1 MLILV
6 HACGDHRAASVMN
19 NNKLDEPALLAGCR
33 GVFAKTSYITI
44 GNKDKPEEYG
54 KKVPVRTVY
63 GGKHFTAI
71 PGKEGHTTDVYFEK
85 KHNWISDGD
94 KYVDRWR
101 YKEQQP
107 DKKKGFLTSDF
118 SKRDEFS
125 NTTRTEQWREQLQ
138 MEGKFAKKAVQ
149 MFSSSAGMLESS
161 VPMYSRQEE
170 ETFLYDSVFDKEDPG
185 FRGASK
191 THRDTKNRTM
201 LSHDRTLGGTMTYDN
216 HTEGWDG
223 GATKVQGI
231 GSWGWGGTW
240 SPTLTNVK
248 SLMDTSVDV
257 DTLFRLFTVPLTDF
271 VKTTLILD
279 VRDQKSFKRGHVN
292 QAYCVRLS
300 TNGKVLADYSGAE
313 YALPWSQDVWVGR
326 DVFVYGSAGLKRD
339 HCVLDFLSKAGCR
352 SLRVFKEGY
361 EAFKTAYP
369 ALCTP
374 SIKANSY
381 KQYPSQARL
390 DYSCTSWLLII
401 SGLLY
406 LGDWSHAEA
415 IERLQEELGIQAV
428 VTVHNH
434 PENLKPKLPK
444 GVRWLPWSLADVDTA
459 DISPCFHRTFEF
471 IEDARNR
478 KQAVLVHCGAG
489 VSRSATLCMMYLM
502 RRNHWN
508 AETAKKYCVQRRQ
521 VVEVAD
527 RVVSAGRSV
536 VCPND
541 GFWRTLCALEPTL
554 GITSRSD
561 PDATTGF
568 LGVDAPAAPAV
579 LSADVVGGKVPVT
592 LLTGNQAAA
601 HDLKRKVESDGV
613 SSGADDRSAKRSRGE
628 AGAGATTGAGAAES
642 NDLPPGHN
650 GKGLVVTLEVSK
662 PEGLVGQLVVG
673 PMGPHQRVIFGRL
686 PTADVVLEHQ
696 SLSRQHAALA
706 VEGTA
711 GLTLTDLQS
720 GPMGLYASLTTSDIW
735 FRAGS
740 RHQAGGC
747 VDTTKHRK
755 APQSRLL
762 LQAGRQQQAVHSQ
775 VTAHSLA
782 GTTLDSLQALKATWD
797 VLWEEYLKPRWR
809 WQRLELHH
817 AQERVIEGFCKKE
830 YQQSYKRVNDRLSK
844 GRQRLHRA
852 AEYRRGIDGRA
863 RNNA

>member
-1 MLILV
+1 
-6 HACGDHRAASVMN
+6 
-19 NNKLDEPALLAGCR
+19 
-33 GVFAKTSYITI
+33 
-44 GNKDKPEEYG
+44 
-54 KKVPVRTVY
+54 
-63 GGKHFTAI
+63 
-71 PGKEGHTTDVYFEK
+71 
-85 KHNWISDGD
+85 
-94 KYVDRWR
+94 
-101 YKEQQP
+101 
-107 DKKKGFLTSDF
+107 
-118 SKRDEFS
+118 
-125 NTTRTEQWREQLQ
+125 
-138 MEGKFAKKAVQ
+138 
-149 MFSSSAGMLESS
+149 
-161 VPMYSRQEE
+161 
-170 ETFLYDSVFDKEDPG
+170 
-185 FRGASK
+185 
-191 THRDTKNRTM
+191 
-201 LSHDRTLGGTMTYDN
+201 
-216 HTEGWDG
+216 
-223 GATKVQGI
+223 
-231 GSWGWGGTW
+231 
-240 SPTLTNVK
+240 
-248 SLMDTSVDV
+248 MDTSVDV

-352 SLRVFKEGY
+352 SLRVYKEGY

-381 KQYPSQARL
+381 KQYPSQ
-390 DYSCTSWLLII
+390 II

-444 GVRWLPWSLADVDTA
+444 GVRWLPWTLADVDTA

-508 AETAKKYCVQRRQ
+508 AEMAKKYCVQR
-521 VVEVAD
+521 
-527 RVVSAGRSV
+527 RSV

-541 GFWRTLCALEPTL
+541 GFWRTLCALESTL

-592 LLTGNQAAA
+592 LLTGGQAAA

-613 SSGADDRSAKRSRGE
+613 SSGADDRSAKRNRGE

-720 GPMGLYASLTTSDIW
+720 GHGTKLGDVWIRPNTAKPLKVGSCFKLGAS
-735 FRAGS
+735 
-740 RHQAGGC
+740 
-747 VDTTKHRK
+747 
-755 APQSRLL
+755 SRLYT
-762 LQAGRQQQAVHSQ
+762 VK
-775 VTAHSLA
+775 SLR
-782 GTTLDSLQALKATWD
+782 T
-797 VLWEEYLKPRWR
+797 V
-809 WQRLELHH
+809 
-817 AQERVIEGFCKKE
+817 
-830 YQQSYKRVNDRLSK
+830 
-844 GRQRLHRA
+844 
-852 AEYRRGIDGRA
+852 
-863 RNNA
+863 